1 MKPIITILLF
11 LILFQA
17 KAQEKKYTQNLLTA
31 TILSPGISYEIAAGK
46 KITAKLNAFVFPG
59 FSYSQNILL
68 NGRSNFSFEPTPLL
82 VGEGRYYY
90 NFQQRL
96 KKEKNISRNS
106 ANYLGV
112 SGKYGVS
119 IKTFYPDNGNAVR
132 TARQIYDA
140 GIVWGLQRNYNNRFS
155 LDLNIGPS
163 ILQPLIDK
171 EFGLISNLSLG
182 IWLGKRTD

>member
-1 MKPIITILLF
+1 MKPIITILSF

-17 KAQEKKYTQNLLTA
+17 KAQEKKYTQNVLTA
-31 TILSPGISYEIAAGK
+31 TILSPGLSYELAAGNK
-46 KITAKLNAFVFPG
+46 LTIKLNAFVFPG

-68 NGRSNFSFEPTPLL
+68 NGRSNFSFTPTPLL
-82 VGEGRYYY
+82 VADGRYYY

-96 KKEKNISRNS
+96 EKEKNISRNS
-106 ANYLGV
+106 ANYFGL
-112 SGKYGVS
+112 SAKYGVS
-119 IKTFYPDNGNAVR
+119 IETFYPDNGEAVR
-132 TARQIYDA
+132 TTTQIYDV

-171 EFGLISNLSLG
+171 QFGFISNLSLG